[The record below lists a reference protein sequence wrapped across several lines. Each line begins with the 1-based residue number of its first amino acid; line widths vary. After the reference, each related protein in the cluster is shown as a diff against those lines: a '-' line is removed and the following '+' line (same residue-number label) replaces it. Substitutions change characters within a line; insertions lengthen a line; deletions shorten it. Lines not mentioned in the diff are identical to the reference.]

1 MSAPT
6 TEDAA
11 ATQNPAGKANSK
23 GGGSIMPILAVVILV
38 PVVSYVTTEYVLIPK
53 LKAAISAPAAGS
65 PETAGG
71 GGGESKKGEGKKEV
85 GKSGTEDKKE
95 AGNKY
100 AHSMDFGDII
110 VNLAGA
116 KGTRYLRTR
125 FTLASADEKLELL
138 VKANQDQLRD
148 LAIGVLSGQTLDS
161 LEAPGARNA
170 IRNELITEFNHA
182 LHGELVEQLYFAD
195 FVVQ

>member
-1 MSAPT
+1 MSAPS

-11 ATQNPAGKANSK
+11 ATQNAAGKTNSK

-38 PVVSYVTTEYVLIPK
+38 PVVSYLTTQYVLIPK
-53 LKAAISAPAAGS
+53 LKAAISGTASGT
-65 PETAGG
+65 PETSSGG
-71 GGGESKKGEGKKEV
+71 DAKKGEGKKEG
-85 GKSGTEDKKE
+85 GKSGTEDKKDSG
-95 AGNKY
+95 ANKY
-100 AHSMDFGDII
+100 AHSTDFGDII
-110 VNLAGA
+110 VNLAGV

-125 FTLASADEKLELL
+125 FTLASGDEKLEILI
-138 VKANQDQLRD
+138 KANQDQLRD
-148 LAIGVLSGQTLDS
+148 LAIGVLSGQTMDS

-182 LHGELVEQLYFAD
+182 LHGELVEQLYFSE